1 MYIQIL
7 KIIFSIFCYD
17 IWFYISHLI
26 LHHEYVYKYHK
37 KHHKKINNMWNK
49 DYKKQGYIFA
59 TRENIFNNVVKILN
73 KILI

>member
-1 MYIQIL
+1 
-7 KIIFSIFCYD
+7 
-17 IWFYISHLI
+17 
-26 LHHEYVYKYHK
+26 
-37 KHHKKINNMWNK
+37 MWNK